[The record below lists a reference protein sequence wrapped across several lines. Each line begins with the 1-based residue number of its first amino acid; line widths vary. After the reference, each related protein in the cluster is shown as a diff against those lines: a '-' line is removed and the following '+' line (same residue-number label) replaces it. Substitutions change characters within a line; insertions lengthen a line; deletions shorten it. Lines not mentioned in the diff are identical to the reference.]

1 MLSRLRD
8 ELIAIEAWE
17 AFSEDARTQTEKDAA
32 FAREVRRQMIK
43 ALLVEIATRN

>member
-8 ELIAIEAWE
+8 ELIAIEAWK
-17 AFSEDARTQTEKDAA
+17 AFSEDARTQTEKDA
-32 FAREVRRQMIK
+32 EVRRQMIK